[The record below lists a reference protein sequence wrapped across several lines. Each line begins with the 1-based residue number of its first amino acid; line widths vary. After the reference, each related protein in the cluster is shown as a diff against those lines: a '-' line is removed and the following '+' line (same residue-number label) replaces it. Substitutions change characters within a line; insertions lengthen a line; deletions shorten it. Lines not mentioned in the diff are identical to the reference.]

1 MPKTATELMQDIL
14 FSAFLD
20 SIEALKTGSN
30 GLPNLLVRDVN
41 GIHRNT
47 TFADLPKDVQD
58 AITNNV
64 RGAFTRLLK
73 EGYSVGLASAVR
85 PAQGPRPSG
94 DGRQPPRDRPH
105 RPDGSRPRRPE
116 GGPKAPGGRP
126 KPRG

>member
-20 SIEALKTGSN
+20 SIEALKAGSN

-58 AITNNV
+58 AITTNV
-64 RGAFTRLLK
+64 RSAFTKLLK
-73 EGYSVGLASAVR
+73 EGYSVGLASAGR
-85 PAQGPRPSG
+85 PAPSPRPSG

-105 RPDGSRPRRPE
+105 RPDGPPRRPE
-116 GGPKAPGGRP
+116 GGSKAPGNRP

>member
-20 SIEALKTGSN
+20 SIEALKAGSN
-30 GLPNLLVRDVN
+30 GLPNLLVREVN

-58 AITNNV
+58 SITSNV
-64 RGAFTRLLK
+64 RGAFTKLLK

-85 PAQGPRPSG
+85 AAPSARPASENRQPGRDRGPRSDAP
-94 DGRQPPRDRPH
+94 
-105 RPDGSRPRRPE
+105 RPRRPD
-116 GGPKAPGGRP
+116 GPTGPGRP